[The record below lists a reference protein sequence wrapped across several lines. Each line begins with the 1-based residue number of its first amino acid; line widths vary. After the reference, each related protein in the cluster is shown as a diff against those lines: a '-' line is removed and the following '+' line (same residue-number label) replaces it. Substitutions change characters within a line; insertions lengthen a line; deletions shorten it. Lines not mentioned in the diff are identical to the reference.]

1 LWKTLKWICIFKK
14 IVEVVE
20 KAAPFETIFKNFDK
34 YETLKKRISSKK
46 NVIVRIYLLE
56 LLNLAKKDLF
66 SKSDPYVIISL
77 NNENIINKRKNHQD
91 DMKNCK
97 WYK

>member
-1 LWKTLKWICIFKK
+1 MNMYFQKS
-14 IVEVVE
+14 VEVVE

-34 YETLKKRISSKK
+34 YETLKKRILAKQ

-56 LLNLAKKDLF
+56 LLNFAKKDLF
-66 SKSDPYVIISL
+66 SESDPYVIISL

-91 DMKNCK
+91 DMKNGK